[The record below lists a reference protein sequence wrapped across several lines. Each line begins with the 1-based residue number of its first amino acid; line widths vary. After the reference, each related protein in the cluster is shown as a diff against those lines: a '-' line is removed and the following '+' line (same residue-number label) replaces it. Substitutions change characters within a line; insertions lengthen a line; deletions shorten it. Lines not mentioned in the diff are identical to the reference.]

1 MPQPS
6 NCRSS
11 AGCRSQASPQAC
23 NSLTAARPMSISSG
37 SAQARVSGRNHEP
50 SSARSAG
57 SARQVFS
64 GRSLGI
70 EPSGLPIHGEDTLV
84 EMTPPVFGA
93 SVRRVEDPRLIRGAG
108 RYVDDVQPADCLHA
122 VFARSHLAHATIARL
137 DLEAAKNAPGVVAAW
152 SAADF
157 EDLEPLEIEAPVDN
171 TPLPARRVL
180 AAGRTRYVGEAVAML
195 VAESRELAVDALE
208 RIDLELDPLPVVTD
222 MEGAL
227 AKDAALLYPE
237 FGTNLAFGKESKHG
251 QVKRAFDRAAV
262 LVKERLIN
270 QRLIPS
276 ALEPRG
282 ALAWIDNGRL
292 TIELSSQSAY
302 GVRDAVA
309 ASLRIDEADVRVIVE
324 DVGGGFGSKGG
335 CVGEEIAVAAAA
347 RRLNRPVKWIE
358 ERSENCAGTWHG
370 RGQVQDVELAAQRD
384 GTVLAVRSQVLA
396 DMGAHLEPYSAFV
409 PTVVAELQTGC
420 YRIPASQSTLRA
432 VYTNATPTGPYR
444 GAGRP
449 EAAFLIERM
458 MDRLA
463 GELDLD
469 PVEVRLRNFV
479 RPSDFPYTNAAG
491 STYDS
496 GNYQASLKRLVEL
509 ADYSGLRRA
518 QRTAR
523 EGGRLQGIGIS
534 TYVEEAAGFAEDR
547 ATVRLEPDGTITV
560 ITGSTPHGQGHQ
572 TTWGQLAADAFGLP
586 FDKVRVLY
594 GDTDQPA
601 YAVGTFGSRSAAI
614 SGAAVHEGAVRL
626 KRKVRALA
634 AAAFEAAT
642 ADIVVTDGRV
652 HVRGVPTRFMT
663 LTDIAEWAA
672 SADRT
677 DELAVKASF
686 DPPDTVFP
694 FGAHLAYVEVD
705 AETGSVKLLRYVAVD
720 DCGPVINPMIVD
732 GQLHGAIAQ
741 GVAQALYEGVVYDRD
756 GQLLTGNLTTY
767 LLPTAAD
774 LPEFETDRTET
785 PTPHNPMGVKGIGE
799 GGTTGSTPAVVNA
812 VMDAL
817 RPLGI
822 HQLDMPLTP
831 FRIWGAIQTAR
842 SFRQSR

>member
-1 MPQPS
+1 
-6 NCRSS
+6 
-11 AGCRSQASPQAC
+11 
-23 NSLTAARPMSISSG
+23 
-37 SAQARVSGRNHEP
+37 
-50 SSARSAG
+50 
-57 SARQVFS
+57 
-64 GRSLGI
+64 
-70 EPSGLPIHGEDTLV
+70 
-84 EMTPPVFGA
+84 MTPPVFGT

-108 RYVDDVQPADCLHA
+108 RYVDDVHPAGCLHA

-195 VAESRELAVDALE
+195 IAESRELAVDALE
-208 RIDLELDPLPVVTD
+208 QIDLELDPLPVVTD

-302 GVRDAVA
+302 GVREAVA

-509 ADYSGLRRA
+509 ADYPGLRRA

-572 TTWGQLAADAFGLP
+572 TTWAQLAADAFGLP

>member
-1 MPQPS
+1 
-6 NCRSS
+6 
-11 AGCRSQASPQAC
+11 
-23 NSLTAARPMSISSG
+23 
-37 SAQARVSGRNHEP
+37 
-50 SSARSAG
+50 
-57 SARQVFS
+57 
-64 GRSLGI
+64 
-70 EPSGLPIHGEDTLV
+70 
-84 EMTPPVFGA
+84 MTPPVFGA

-108 RYVDDVQPADCLHA
+108 RYVDDVQPAACLHA
-122 VFARSHLAHATIARL
+122 VFLRSHLAHATIAGLNL
-137 DLEAAKNAPGVVAAW
+137 DGARKAPGVVAAW

-157 EDLEPLEIEAPVDN
+157 EDLEPLDIEAPVHDR
-171 TPLPARRVL
+171 PLPERRVL

-195 VAESRELAVDALE
+195 VAESREVAADALE
-208 RIDLELDPLPVVTD
+208 LIELELDPLPVVMD
-222 MEGAL
+222 VERAL
-227 AKDAALLYPE
+227 AENTALLYPE
-237 FGTNLAFGKESKHG
+237 FGANLAFAKESKHG

-262 LVKERLIN
+262 IVKERIVN

-282 ALAWIDNGRL
+282 ALAWLDDGRL

-302 GVRDAVA
+302 GVREAIA
-309 ASLRIDEADVRVIVE
+309 ASLGIDEDDVRVIVE

-347 RRLNRPVKWIE
+347 RRLGRPVKWIE
-358 ERSENCAGTWHG
+358 ERTENCAGTWHG
-370 RGQVQDVELAAQRD
+370 RGQLQEVELAAQRD
-384 GTVLAVRSQVLA
+384 GTVLAVRSRVLA

-420 YRIPASQSTLRA
+420 YRIPASQNTLLA

-496 GNYQASLKRLVEL
+496 GNYHASLQRLIDL
-509 ADYSGLRRA
+509 ADYPGLRRA
-518 QRTAR
+518 QATAR
-523 EGGRLQGIGIS
+523 QQGRLQGI
-534 TYVEEAAGFAEDR
+534 AGFAEDR
-547 ATVRLEPDGTITV
+547 ATARLELDGTVTV

-572 TTWGQLAADAFGLP
+572 TTWAQLAADAFGVP
-586 FDKVRVLY
+586 FEQVRVLY

-642 ADIVVTDGRV
+642 ADIVVNDGRV
-652 HVRGVPTRFMT
+652 HVRGVPARFMT
-663 LTDIAEWAA
+663 LKDIAKWAA
-672 SADRT
+672 GAGRA

-694 FGAHLAYVEVD
+694 FGAHLAYIEVD
-705 AETGSVKLLRYVAVD
+705 RETGSVKVLRYVAVD

-741 GVAQALYEGVVYDRD
+741 GLAQALYEGVVYDQD

-774 LPEFETDRTET
+774 LPSFETDRTET

-799 GGTTGSTPAVVNA
+799 GGTTGSTPAVANA
-812 VMDAL
+812 VLDAL

-822 HQLDMPLTP
+822 QQLDMPLTP
-831 FRIWGAIQTAR
+831 FRIWEAIEKGGK
-842 SFRQSR
+842 

>member
-1 MPQPS
+1 
-6 NCRSS
+6 
-11 AGCRSQASPQAC
+11 
-23 NSLTAARPMSISSG
+23 
-37 SAQARVSGRNHEP
+37 
-50 SSARSAG
+50 
-57 SARQVFS
+57 
-64 GRSLGI
+64 
-70 EPSGLPIHGEDTLV
+70 
-84 EMTPPVFGA
+84 MTPPVFGA

-122 VFARSHLAHATIARL
+122 IFARSHLAHATIASL
-137 DLEAAKNAPGVVAAW
+137 NLEAAKNAPGVVAAW

-509 ADYSGLRRA
+509 ADYPGLRRA

-831 FRIWGAIQTAR
+831 FRIWGAVQAAR
-842 SFRQSR
+842 SFLQSR

>member
-6 NCRSS
+6 NWRSS

-23 NSLTAARPMSISSG
+23 NSLTAARPMSISAG

-50 SSARSAG
+50 SSARSAA

-108 RYVDDVQPADCLHA
+108 RYVDDVQPAGCLHA
-122 VFARSHLAHATIARL
+122 VFARSHLAHATIASL
-137 DLEAAKNAPGVVAAW
+137 NLEAAKNAPGVVAAW

-449 EAAFLIERM
+449 EAAPH
-458 MDRLA
+458 A
-463 GELDLD
+463 PGH
-469 PVEVRLRNFV
+469 
-479 RPSDFPYTNAAG
+479 PS
-491 STYDS
+491 
-496 GNYQASLKRLVEL
+496 
-509 ADYSGLRRA
+509 
-518 QRTAR
+518 
-523 EGGRLQGIGIS
+523 
-534 TYVEEAAGFAEDR
+534 
-547 ATVRLEPDGTITV
+547 
-560 ITGSTPHGQGHQ
+560 
-572 TTWGQLAADAFGLP
+572 TWGPLAADAFGLP
-586 FDKVRVLY
+586 FDTVRILQ
-594 GDTDQPA
+594 GDPDQPA
-601 YAVGTFGSRSAAI
+601 YAVGTSGSRSAAI
-614 SGAAVHEGAVRL
+614 SSAALHQGAVPL
-626 KRKVRALA
+626 NRKVRALA
-634 AAAFEAAT
+634 PAAFEAAP
-642 ADIVVTDGRV
+642 AD
-652 HVRGVPTRFMT
+652 
-663 LTDIAEWAA
+663 
-672 SADRT
+672 
-677 DELAVKASF
+677 
-686 DPPDTVFP
+686 
-694 FGAHLAYVEVD
+694 
-705 AETGSVKLLRYVAVD
+705 
-720 DCGPVINPMIVD
+720 
-732 GQLHGAIAQ
+732 
-741 GVAQALYEGVVYDRD
+741 
-756 GQLLTGNLTTY
+756 
-767 LLPTAAD
+767 
-774 LPEFETDRTET
+774 
-785 PTPHNPMGVKGIGE
+785 
-799 GGTTGSTPAVVNA
+799 
-812 VMDAL
+812 
-817 RPLGI
+817 
-822 HQLDMPLTP
+822 
-831 FRIWGAIQTAR
+831 
-842 SFRQSR
+842 

>member
-1 MPQPS
+1 
-6 NCRSS
+6 
-11 AGCRSQASPQAC
+11 
-23 NSLTAARPMSISSG
+23 
-37 SAQARVSGRNHEP
+37 
-50 SSARSAG
+50 
-57 SARQVFS
+57 
-64 GRSLGI
+64 
-70 EPSGLPIHGEDTLV
+70 
-84 EMTPPVFGA
+84 MTPPVFGA

-108 RYVDDVQPADCLHA
+108 RYVDDVHPAGCLHA

-137 DLEAAKNAPGVVAAW
+137 SLEAARNAPGVVAAW

-496 GNYQASLKRLVEL
+496 GNYQASLNRLVEL
-509 ADYSGLRRA
+509 ADYPGLRRA

-831 FRIWGAIQTAR
+831 FRIWGAVQTAR

>member
-1 MPQPS
+1 
-6 NCRSS
+6 
-11 AGCRSQASPQAC
+11 
-23 NSLTAARPMSISSG
+23 
-37 SAQARVSGRNHEP
+37 
-50 SSARSAG
+50 
-57 SARQVFS
+57 
-64 GRSLGI
+64 
-70 EPSGLPIHGEDTLV
+70 
-84 EMTPPVFGA
+84 MTPPVFGA

-208 RIDLELDPLPVVTD
+208 RIDLELDPLPVMTD

-469 PVEVRLRNFV
+469 PVEVRLRNLV

-509 ADYSGLRRA
+509 ADYPGLRRA

-672 SADRT
+672 SADRK
-677 DELAVKASF
+677 DELAVRASF

>member
-1 MPQPS
+1 
-6 NCRSS
+6 
-11 AGCRSQASPQAC
+11 
-23 NSLTAARPMSISSG
+23 
-37 SAQARVSGRNHEP
+37 
-50 SSARSAG
+50 
-57 SARQVFS
+57 
-64 GRSLGI
+64 
-70 EPSGLPIHGEDTLV
+70 
-84 EMTPPVFGA
+84 MTPSVFGA
-93 SVRRVEDPRLIRGAG
+93 SIRRVEDPRLIRGAG

-122 VFARSHLAHATIARL
+122 VFARSHLAHATIASL
-137 DLEAAKNAPGVVAAW
+137 NLEAAKNAPGVVAAW

-509 ADYSGLRRA
+509 ADYPGLRRA

-672 SADRT
+672 SADRK
-677 DELAVKASF
+677 DELAVRASF

>member
-1 MPQPS
+1 
-6 NCRSS
+6 
-11 AGCRSQASPQAC
+11 
-23 NSLTAARPMSISSG
+23 
-37 SAQARVSGRNHEP
+37 
-50 SSARSAG
+50 
-57 SARQVFS
+57 
-64 GRSLGI
+64 
-70 EPSGLPIHGEDTLV
+70 
-84 EMTPPVFGA
+84 MTPPVFGA

-122 VFARSHLAHATIARL
+122 VFARSHLAHATIASL
-137 DLEAAKNAPGVVAAW
+137 NLEAAKNAPGVVAAW

-157 EDLEPLEIEAPVDN
+157 EDLEPPEIEAPVDN

-222 MEGAL
+222 LEGAL

-509 ADYSGLRRA
+509 ADYPGLRRA